1 MKRFAFALF
10 VCLGLVTPSFV
21 HNTFAAEA
29 EASEA
34 ETAKPLADQLKEQPD
49 DKSMYDKYMLTNLG
63 EVRSLL
69 GTDLDAAEKQ
79 LAEMKALIE
88 SLEPKTDAGKQI
100 VERAKRA
107 IQLYGRQVEI
117 GRAKLDDLIAKL
129 EENPDDTD
137 SISIYHSK
145 LMSLASPLTR
155 TEPDKAEE
163 LLNAAKKLLASM
175 KEKTQEDA
183 TKKAIEGI
191 ERSFGRLEQG
201 IATGKKLVALVGADA
216 APLEVEAWVNGE
228 PLTDSDLKGKVVLLD
243 FWSIWC
249 GPCIATFPHLR
260 EWHEKYAEKG
270 LVIIGLTRYYGYT
283 WDDEA
288 GRPKRAANRED
299 VTPEQEQEML
309 VKFAE
314 NHNLH
319 HRFAIQK
326 GSALSEYYAV
336 SGIPHVVVIDREGKI
351 RLFRIG
357 SGEKNAKDVAE
368 MIEKLIADA

>member
-34 ETAKPLADQLKEQPD
+34 ETAKPLADLLKEQPD

-137 SISIYHSK
+137 SISMYHSK
-145 LMSLASPLTR
+145 LMSL
-155 TEPDKAEE
+155 E
-163 LLNAAKKLLASM
+163 
-175 KEKTQEDA
+175 
-183 TKKAIEGI
+183 
-191 ERSFGRLEQG
+191 
-201 IATGKKLVALVGADA
+201 
-216 APLEVEAWVNGE
+216 
-228 PLTDSDLKGKVVLLD
+228 
-243 FWSIWC
+243 
-249 GPCIATFPHLR
+249 
-260 EWHEKYAEKG
+260 
-270 LVIIGLTRYYGYT
+270 
-283 WDDEA
+283 
-288 GRPKRAANRED
+288 
-299 VTPEQEQEML
+299 
-309 VKFAE
+309 
-314 NHNLH
+314 
-319 HRFAIQK
+319 
-326 GSALSEYYAV
+326 
-336 SGIPHVVVIDREGKI
+336 
-351 RLFRIG
+351 
-357 SGEKNAKDVAE
+357 
-368 MIEKLIADA
+368 